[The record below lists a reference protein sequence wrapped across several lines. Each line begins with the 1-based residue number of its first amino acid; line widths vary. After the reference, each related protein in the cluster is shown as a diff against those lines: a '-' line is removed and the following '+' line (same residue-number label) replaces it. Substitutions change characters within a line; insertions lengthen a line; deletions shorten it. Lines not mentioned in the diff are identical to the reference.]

1 LIDAAMNV
9 ILAQGYEGI
18 SVEAVA
24 REAGVTRPVV
34 YDHFQNLANLLQT
47 LFARE
52 ERISLEQL
60 SRVVLD
66 DAADQDP
73 LELLI
78 GGVTR
83 FLEAVSERPKTWR
96 LILLPPQGTPAIVRE
111 HVEQNRARILGGTE
125 ALVRSAVESGGLP
138 RDIDVELVAR
148 AVRDLSEEAARMV
161 LTDSERY
168 SPARYA
174 SFVESM
180 MKVLRAPA

>member
-1 LIDAAMNV
+1 MSV
-9 ILAQGYEGI
+9 ILTHGYEGV

-34 YDHFQNLANLLQT
+34 YDHFQNLADLLQT

-66 DAADQDP
+66 DAADRDP
-73 LELLI
+73 VELLI

-83 FLEAVSERPKTWR
+83 FLEAVSERPQTWR
-96 LILLPPQGTPAIVRE
+96 LILLPPQGTPAVVRE

-125 ALVRSAVESGGLP
+125 ALVRAAVDSGGLP
-138 RDIDVELVAR
+138 RDLDVELMAR
-148 AVRDLSEEAARMV
+148 ALRDLSEEAARMV

-168 SPARYA
+168 TPARYA
-174 SFVESM
+174 SFVDSIL
-180 MKVLRAPA
+180 KLVRAPAQA